1 MTARAAVKQA
11 LTTAEL
17 AALLNVSAR
26 TVQDWRYGRGAGG
39 PPYHLVGG
47 QVRYLPDDVN
57 RWLQKQRRT
66 A

>member
-1 MTARAAVKQA
+1 MTARVAVKQY

-17 AALLNVSAR
+17 AALLNVSVR
-26 TVQDWRYGRGAGG
+26 TVQDWRYGRGPAG
-39 PPYHLVGG
+39 PPYHLVG
-47 QVRYLPDDVN
+47 QQARYKPDDVN